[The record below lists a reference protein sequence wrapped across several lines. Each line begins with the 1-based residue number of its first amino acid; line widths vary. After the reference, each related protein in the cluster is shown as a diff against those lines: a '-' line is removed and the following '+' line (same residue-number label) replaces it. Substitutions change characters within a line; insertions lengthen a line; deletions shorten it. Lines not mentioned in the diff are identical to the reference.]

1 MATKKKKR
9 RLGRGLGSMINSP
22 VKVEVPGSV
31 EPSGDVAV
39 ATMEPVA
46 AIEDASDGGLIHI
59 PLGQLQPNQYQP
71 RKVFDEA
78 ALTSLADSIRTAGV
92 MQPVVVRPAASG
104 GYELVAGERRLR
116 AAEIVGLERI
126 PAVVQDVDDRTAA
139 EWSII
144 ENVQREDLN
153 PMERAEAFQHLQ
165 DQFGLTH
172 QEIAEK
178 VGLNRSSVTNHLRL
192 NELDEATKQAVR
204 TAVLSM
210 GHAKAMLAVAN
221 LTSRARLL
229 RQCISKHWSVR
240 ELERKVRQ
248 SSDGSGSK
256 STKGETEVNP
266 RQSNI
271 EDLQKKLGEHLG
283 TRVQIQQQA
292 RNPGRGRLV
301 IEFFDLDQFDGLLG
315 QMGFNNS

>member
-1 MATKKKKR
+1 MATKKKR

-22 VKVEVPGSV
+22 VKVEVPGAIES
-31 EPSGDVAV
+31 SGDAAV
-39 ATMEPVA
+39 ATMEPSPPIADDA
-46 AIEDASDGGLIHI
+46 ASGGLVHL
-59 PLGQLQPNQYQP
+59 PLDQLQPNPYQP

-78 ALTSLADSIRTAGV
+78 ALASLADSIRSAGV
-92 MQPVVVRPAASG
+92 MQPVVVRPASAG
-104 GYELVAGERRLR
+104 GFELVAGERRLR
-116 AAEIVGLERI
+116 AAEIVGLSRI
-126 PAVVQDVDDRTAA
+126 PAVVQEVDDRTAA

-204 TAVLSM
+204 TATLSM
-210 GHAKAMLAVAN
+210 GHARAMLAIAN
-221 LTSRARLL
+221 LTARAKFL
-229 RQCISKHWSVR
+229 RQCISGNWSVR
-240 ELERKVRQ
+240 ELERRVRRTTEGPAGGTG
-248 SSDGSGSK
+248 SS
-256 STKGETEVNP
+256 GEVSP

-292 RNPGRGRLV
+292 KNPGRGRLV

-315 QMGFNNS
+315 QLGFNNS

>member
-1 MATKKKKR
+1 MATKKKR
-9 RLGRGLGSMINSP
+9 RLGRGLGSMISSP
-22 VKVEVPGSV
+22 VKVEVPGAI
-31 EPSGDVAV
+31 EPAGDAAV
-39 ATMEPVA
+39 ATLEASPPIAEEVA
-46 AIEDASDGGLIHI
+46 SGSLVHV
-59 PLGQLQPNQYQP
+59 PLDQLQPNPYQP

-78 ALTSLADSIRTAGV
+78 ALVSLADSIRSAGV
-92 MQPVVVRPAASG
+92 MQPVIVRPASAG

-116 AAEIVGLERI
+116 AAEIVGLSRI
-126 PAVVQDVDDRTAA
+126 PAVVQEVDDRTAA

-204 TAVLSM
+204 TTALSM
-210 GHAKAMLAVAN
+210 GHARAMLAITN
-221 LTSRARLL
+221 LTARAKFL
-229 RQCISKHWSVR
+229 RQCISSNWSVR
-240 ELERKVRQ
+240 ELERRVRRTTEGPAG
-248 SSDGSGSK
+248 GSESPG
-256 STKGETEVNP
+256 EVNP

-292 RNPGRGRLV
+292 KNPGRGRLV

-315 QMGFNNS
+315 QLGFNNS